1 MTQEQMK
8 ELEIL
13 REFQRVCQKYNLK
26 YYAIG
31 GTCLGAVRH
40 KGFIPWDDDI
50 DVAMPVEDYHEF
62 FEVAPKEL
70 NSQYEVIGPYTMR
83 HTYGLYN
90 KIHDKETTFV
100 ETSVKKYL
108 DRYTGIFIDIFPI
121 SGLPK
126 QESARKKMIDK
137 IALYDKLG
145 PKLRFPFEE
154 CASIKSKIAWM
165 FCIPDRVLRRDY
177 WYYTDKQWELID
189 RYLYEESDKVL
200 FPWREKP
207 SKRKTYK
214 NVFYREDFTT
224 PQEVPFEDGTISI
237 PNGYKRYLTMDF
249 GDYMELPPVEKRKT
263 EHDPFIID
271 CTRPCS
277 YYVEKYKSE
286 GIEK

>member
-100 ETSVKKYL
+100 ETSVKNIWIVIRVYL
-108 DRYTGIFIDIFPI
+108 LTFFQFRGC
-121 SGLPK
+121 
-126 QESARKKMIDK
+126 QNR
-137 IALYDKLG
+137 
-145 PKLRFPFEE
+145 
-154 CASIKSKIAWM
+154 
-165 FCIPDRVLRRDY
+165 RV
-177 WYYTDKQWELID
+177 
-189 RYLYEESDKVL
+189 
-200 FPWREKP
+200 REK
-207 SKRKTYK
+207 R
-214 NVFYREDFTT
+214 
-224 PQEVPFEDGTISI
+224 
-237 PNGYKRYLTMDF
+237 
-249 GDYMELPPVEKRKT
+249 
-263 EHDPFIID
+263 
-271 CTRPCS
+271 
-277 YYVEKYKSE
+277 
-286 GIEK
+286 